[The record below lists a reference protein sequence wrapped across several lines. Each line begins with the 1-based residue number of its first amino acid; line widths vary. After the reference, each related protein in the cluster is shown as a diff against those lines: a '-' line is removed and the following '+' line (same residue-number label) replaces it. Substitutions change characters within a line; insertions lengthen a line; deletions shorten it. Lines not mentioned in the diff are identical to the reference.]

1 MRVLVVGGGITG
13 SVAATAL
20 AQRGVDVDLVEIV
33 PEWKGTGH
41 GITLQGNALLSF
53 REIGAWDRVRALGFS
68 FDRVRLSRADGSPIV
83 EITTPRTGGPDL
95 PATMGA
101 LRSAL
106 QEVLS
111 DAVRAAGV
119 TVRLGLTV
127 RDWTC
132 DAAGADVTFTDGT
145 SGRYDLVVGA
155 DGIRSRLRGQLG
167 IETGPKPTGISIWR
181 ILADRDDD
189 MDCSE
194 LFYEG
199 PRYKAGY
206 SPISAT
212 QCYAYLLEADGAWPD
227 DGRPPG
233 AVLRERSRGYAGRW
247 ARIRAQITD
256 DMPVNYQRV
265 ESLLVA
271 DPWYRERV
279 VIIGD
284 AVHACPPLI
293 AQGAAMCT
301 EDAIVLA
308 ELVTSGEPVE
318 AALKEFMR
326 RRIGRVT
333 MVVENSLTLAEWEIN
348 PGTPGADPARIMAQT
363 LSALEVPA

>member
-13 SVAATAL
+13 SVAATAF
-20 AQRGVDVDLVEIV
+20 AQRGAEVDLVEIV

-41 GITLQGNALLSF
+41 GITLQGNALRSF
-53 REIGAWDRVRALGFS
+53 SLIGIWDRVRDIGFA
-68 FDRVRLSRADGSPIV
+68 FDRVRLSRADGSPIA
-83 EITTPRTGGPDL
+83 ELTAPRTGGKDL

-101 LRSAL
+101 LRSSL

-111 DAVRAAGV
+111 AAVHAAGV

-127 RDWTC
+127 QDWTC
-132 DAAGADVTFTDGT
+132 DSSGADVAFTDGT
-145 SGRYDLVVGA
+145 RGRYDLVVGA

-167 IETGPKPTGISIWR
+167 ITTTPRPTGMTIWR
-181 ILADRDDD
+181 VLAERDQD

-212 QCYAYLLEADGAWPD
+212 TCYAYLLDEDIARPAD
-227 DGRPPG
+227 RPAG
-233 AVLRERSRGYAGRW
+233 AVLRERSAGYDGRW
-247 ARIRAQITD
+247 ARIREQITD
-256 DMPVNYQRV
+256 DTPVNHQRI
-265 ESLLVA
+265 ESLLVPG
-271 DPWYRERV
+271 PWFRDRV
-279 VIIGD
+279 IIIGD

-308 ELVTSGEPVE
+308 ELATSGEPAEV
-318 AALKEFMR
+318 ALKEFMR

-333 MVVENSLTLAEWEIN
+333 MVVENSLTLSDWEIN
-348 PGTPGADPARIMAQT
+348 PDTPGADPARIMAET
-363 LSALEVPA
+363 LGALEEPA